1 MMPTHSQFGRLHT
14 AILAIPPA
22 RWRVLFL
29 VVLGFLMTASSFKYL
44 QKASK
49 PSDLGTYT
57 RTAFLRWRPQI
68 MGETHANGQ
77 PIVGLMQGAD
87 AYKLYVYPNPP
98 IMAVILWP
106 FMALPPMIGAMVWF
120 YAKVGMAIACF
131 LWAFRLVS
139 EVGGAVP
146 DWAKGLTVLLGLHP
160 VLGDLSHGNV
170 NIFIAF
176 LVMAML
182 ELVRRHRDLAAGVVL
197 GLAIACKVT
206 PALFLPYFVWKRSG
220 KMVAASLIGLGL
232 WLFVVPGAIFGMER
246 NVTLLNSWFDGMVR
260 PFLVE
265 GQVTSEHANQS
276 IPGVVFRL
284 LTSEPSVV
292 GYDEDDRPF
301 AAEFHNFTDIGPVN
315 AKWVIR
321 GCQAL
326 FVLAVVTLCWAPWP
340 RQNNRT
346 GDNRTRGNR
355 ASLWLAA
362 ECSLIVLGMLLFSE
376 RTWKHHGVVLIL
388 PYATLVGFLA
398 QRPLSPVLRAT
409 LTGMLSLVAILT
421 LGPSLAGGD
430 AQDLALT
437 YGSHTT
443 AFLLLT
449 AGVGIVMGYEMRQN
463 RAVSRSATP
472 EPEGFIPSSFSRFA
486 P

>member
-1 MMPTHSQFGRLHT
+1 MIQTFPLIGRIQAAVIDISPT
-14 AILAIPPA
+14 

-29 VVLGFLMTASSFKYL
+29 VILGVLLTGSSLKYL

-68 MGETHANGQ
+68 MGGAHADGR

-98 IMAVILWP
+98 VMALVLWP
-106 FMALPPMIGAMVWF
+106 FMSLPPLVGAMAWF
-120 YAKVGMAIACF
+120 YAKAGMAVLCY
-131 LWAFRLVS
+131 LWAFRLVADA
-139 EVGGAVP
+139 GRPLP
-146 DWAKGLTVLLGLHP
+146 DWAKGLVVLLGLHP

-182 ELVRRHRDLAAGVVL
+182 ELVRRNRDLAAGVVL

-206 PALFLPYFVWKRSG
+206 PGLFLPYFVWKRSW
-220 KMVAASLIGLGL
+220 KMVAASLVGLGL
-232 WLFVVPGAIFGMER
+232 WLFVVPGVVFGMER

-265 GQVTSEHANQS
+265 GKVTSEHANQS

-301 AAEFHNFTDIGPVN
+301 AAEFHNFTDIGTPA
-315 AKWVIR
+315 AKMVIR
-321 GCQAL
+321 GCQAA
-326 FVLAVVTLCWAPWP
+326 FVLVVVTLCWAPFSS
-340 RQNNRT
+340 
-346 GDNRTRGNR
+346 RGSR
-355 ASLWLAA
+355 PGLWLAA

-388 PYATLVGFLA
+388 PYATLAGFLA
-398 QRPLSPVLRAT
+398 LRPLSPVLRAYTTWT
-409 LTGMLSLVAILT
+409 LGLVAVLT

-437 YGSHTT
+437 YGSHST

-449 AGVGIVMGYEMRQN
+449 AGVCVVMGYEKCRARESAQMRP
-463 RAVSRSATP
+463 RTVSS
-472 EPEGFIPSSFSRFA
+472 
-486 P
+486 

>member
-1 MMPTHSQFGRLHT
+1 MMQTSSRIGRIHAAL
-14 AILAIPPA
+14 LNVPPA

-29 VVLGFLMTASSFKYL
+29 VVLGFLITASSFKYY

-68 MGETHANGQ
+68 MGGAHADGR

-98 IMAVILWP
+98 IMAVVLWP
-106 FMALPPMIGAMVWF
+106 FMSLPPMLGAMMWF

-131 LWAFRLVS
+131 LWAFRCVA
-139 EVGGAVP
+139 EAGWTMP

-182 ELVRRHRDLAAGVVL
+182 ELIRRNRDLAAGIVL

-220 KMVAASLIGLGL
+220 KMVAASLAGLAL

-246 NVTLLNSWFDGMVR
+246 NVTLLTSWFDGMVR

-301 AAEFHNFTDIGPVN
+301 GAEFHNFTDIGEPA

-321 GCQAL
+321 GCQGA
-326 FVLAVVTLCWAPWP
+326 FVLAVVALCWAPLARRGP
-340 RQNNRT
+340 RS
-346 GDNRTRGNR
+346 GV
-355 ASLWLAA
+355 WFAA

-388 PYATLVGFLA
+388 PYATLIGFLA
-398 QRPLSPVLRAT
+398 QRPLSPVLRAGIT
-409 LTGMLSLVAILT
+409 WILGLVAILT

-443 AFLLLT
+443 AFLLLA
-449 AGVGIVMGYEMRQN
+449 AGQCVVMGYEKAR
-463 RAVSRSATP
+463 RHGKWTESCT
-472 EPEGFIPSSFSRFA
+472 SSGQS
-486 P
+486 